1 MEAIILRII
10 IYTGKGGVGK
20 TSVASATGVRLAS
33 QGYRTLVMSTDA
45 AHSLSDSFNVPLGS
59 EPIQIGERLWGQ
71 EVDSLK
77 ETEKNWG
84 PVQKW
89 LTDMM
94 SWAKLND
101 ITSDETL
108 VFPGLEELFSLMQ
121 IKRHSESGSYDVIIV
136 DCAPTGETL
145 RLLSYPNLLKWW
157 IDKIFPFERRLI
169 KLVRPISK
177 IVTGGLELPNDAAL
191 NSIETFV
198 NDLEKLQKMIMDEA
212 VTSVRLVINPEKMVI
227 AEARRA
233 FTYLNLF
240 GFNTDAIVVN
250 RVMPLEAGT
259 GYWSTWR
266 EIHEKYEEEIRTCF
280 SPLPIFCIPMME
292 VEVHGLPMLERIGEA
307 AFGECDSA
315 AILYQGRIHKIRK
328 EGTTYFLD
336 MVLPFVQKEQL
347 QLSEKG
353 DELTIQAGPHKRKV
367 LLPRSLQGRPI
378 VGARFTEEKLSI
390 RFGERTTKNETEEEN
405 VNEQ

>member
-1 MEAIILRII
+1 MRII

-20 TSVASATGVRLAS
+20 TSVAAATGVRLAS

-45 AHSLSDSFNVPLGS
+45 AHSLSDSFNVHLGS
-59 EPIQIGERLWGQ
+59 EPIQISERLWGQ

-77 ETEKNWG
+77 ETEKHWG

-101 ITSDETL
+101 ITTEETL
-108 VFPGLEELFSLMQ
+108 VFPGMEELFSLMQ
-121 IKRHSESGSYDVIIV
+121 IKRHSLSGSYDVIIV

-157 IDKIFPFERRLI
+157 MEKIFPYERRLI
-169 KLVRPISK
+169 KLVRPVAK
-177 IVTGGLELPNDAAL
+177 LVTGGLELPNDAAL
-191 NSIETFV
+191 NSVETFV
-198 NDLEKLQKMIMDEA
+198 NELEELQKMIMDEA

-250 RVMPLEAGT
+250 RVLPLEAGT

-280 SPLPIFCIPMME
+280 SPLPIFRIPMME

-307 AFGECDSA
+307 AFAACDSSE
-315 AILYQGRIHKIRK
+315 ILYLGRIQEIRK
-328 EGTTYFLD
+328 DGTTYFLD
-336 MVLPFVQKEQL
+336 LVLPFVEKEQL

-353 DELTIQAGPHKRKV
+353 DELTIQAGPYKRKV
-367 LLPRSLQGRPI
+367 LLPRSLQGRSI

-390 RFGERTTKNETEEEN
+390 RFGERRAANETGEAH